1 MFCQRKIYPC
11 LYSFSLA
18 SSDLVIY
25 EQFLNYYL
33 IKVSLVNSMKTL
45 YKDVGL
51 AEDPNKV
58 IGQKKKKKL
67 PKNKKPLSKFVQDLE
82 VEASKPTKKL
92 FKFSKVMSKEL
103 DYYIEKYQDDYEAMA
118 RDKKNIY
125 QDSPGQLRYKINKYK
140 KIHKSAKNE

>member
-1 MFCQRKIYPC
+1 
-11 LYSFSLA
+11 
-18 SSDLVIY
+18 
-25 EQFLNYYL
+25 
-33 IKVSLVNSMKTL
+33 MKTL